1 MLTLLTIFFSS
12 FVLALSVAMIPGP
25 LLTAT
30 ITESSRRGTLAGPLL
45 IVGHGILELALVVAL
60 LLGLAPFLKQE
71 KVFATIAIA
80 GAVILIWMAV
90 GMFRSLPSLS
100 LSWDEKTTDG
110 GHLIVNGVLLS
121 IANPYWTV
129 WWATIGLGYILHCM
143 RFGLLGILFFFSG
156 HILGDLAWYAAVSA
170 AVVRGRH
177 LLSDRLYRGIIGT
190 CAAFLVVFAC
200 YFVFA
205 GLQKIIT

>member
-12 FVLALSVAMIPGP
+12 FVLALSGAMMPGP

>member
-1 MLTLLTIFFSS
+1 MFTLLTIFFSS
-12 FVLALSVAMIPGP
+12 FVLALSGAMMPGP

-71 KVFATIAIA
+71 KVFAAIAIA
-80 GAVILIWMAV
+80 GAAILIWMAV
-90 GMFRSLPSLS
+90 GMFRTLPSLS
-100 LSWDEKTTDG
+100 LSWNEKTTEG
-110 GHLIVNGVLLS
+110 GHLIVSGVLLS

-170 AVVRGRH
+170 AVARGRH
-177 LLSDRLYRGIIGT
+177 LLSDRLYRGVIGT

>member
-1 MLTLLTIFFSS
+1 M
-12 FVLALSVAMIPGP
+12 PGP

>member
-1 MLTLLTIFFSS
+1 MLSLLTIFFSS
-12 FVLALSVAMIPGP
+12 FVLALSGAMMPGP

-30 ITESSRRGTLAGPLL
+30 ITESSRRGTFAGPLL

-71 KVFATIAIA
+71 EVFAAIAIA
-80 GAVILIWMAV
+80 GAAILIWMAV
-90 GMFRSLPSLS
+90 GMFRTIPSLS
-100 LSWDEKTTDG
+100 LSWDEETTDS

-143 RFGLLGILFFFSG
+143 RFGLFGILLFFSG

-170 AVVRGRH
+170 AVAKGRH
-177 LLSDRLYRGIIGT
+177 LLSDRLYKGIIGA

-205 GLQKIIT
+205 GLQKVIT